1 MWRTWQRYVQK
12 SVQVTIDVD
21 EVEIF
26 YPACG
31 PICLPRYEFERNDSS
46 ARKARH
52 DDSCPGHCF
61 RRSKADPSTLLRTQ
75 KDPFTP
81 SHALLPD
88 TDHKVVV
95 DPVTVLLHMAIPTRS
110 TLISTVI

>member
-1 MWRTWQRYVQK
+1 M
-12 SVQVTIDVD
+12 TIDVD
-21 EVEIF
+21 EVGIF
-26 YPACG
+26 PLTQRAVLYVALVMNLRETTSLHEKRVTTSPA
-31 PICLPRYEFERNDSS
+31 
-46 ARKARH
+46 
-52 DDSCPGHCF
+52 PGHRL
-61 RRSKADPSTLLRTQ
+61 RRSKAEPSTLLRTQ

-81 SHALLPD
+81 AHALLPD